1 MRGRGF
7 DFFFFTTC
15 DLMSVIYSLLTKLS
29 EEIKIKKVV
38 LLLNFVI
45 ADLTNRNTVQVERS
59 VQSER
64 HNA

>member
-1 MRGRGF
+1 
-7 DFFFFTTC
+7 
-15 DLMSVIYSLLTKLS
+15 MSVIYSWLTKLS
-29 EEIKIKKVV
+29 EENSIKKDV

-59 VQSER
+59 VQSVR